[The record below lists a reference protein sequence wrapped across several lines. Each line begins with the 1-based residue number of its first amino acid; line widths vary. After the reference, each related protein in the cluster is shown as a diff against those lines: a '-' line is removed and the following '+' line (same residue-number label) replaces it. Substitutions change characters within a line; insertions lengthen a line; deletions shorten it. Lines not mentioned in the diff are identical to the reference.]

1 MTFDRDIEDFP
12 TLEIR
17 LWQACERASAR
28 LKEKG
33 LLGGSL
39 RLKLRSADFSM
50 ITRQTRLPSPE
61 SGAPS
66 LFSAALPMLRE
77 SAGGRAWR
85 LIGIAVADLRLEASH
100 SQGDLFAATQARR
113 LAQDAA
119 IDSIRERFGPQS
131 IIRGRSLRLPQ
142 D

>member
-1 MTFDRDIEDFP
+1 MSLLLRAYYRQKIARRTF
-12 TLEIR
+12 LAG
-17 LWQACERASAR
+17 LVGALQLSAV
-28 LKEKG
+28 
-33 LLGGSL
+33 
-39 RLKLRSADFSM
+39 
-50 ITRQTRLPSPE
+50 
-61 SGAPS
+61 
-66 LFSAALPMLRE
+66 
-77 SAGGRAWR
+77 
-85 LIGIAVADLRLEASH
+85 GIAVADLRLEASH